1 MGGTGTLLVWTLPI
15 AWTAC
20 VMRPAGEAGRSSLAA
35 LCRAT
40 PPFFVVNGVDHAVD
54 LGILVGNQ
62 PKLERVA
69 CPAFADLRAPG
80 ARELPPELPPRV
92 PIFPEDSRQE
102 GGPKSNM
109 SPAVDALFLWFT
121 PSTKPS
127 TVGRGEGMVNP
138 PFLWLTPLTK
148 ALTFPAAAGWKG
160 DDFRCPPR
168 PCIHCAQSWGAVER
182 PPFFMVAPCNP
193 PATRRPQS

>member
-1 MGGTGTLLVWTLPI
+1 
-15 AWTAC
+15 
-20 VMRPAGEAGRSSLAA
+20 
-35 LCRAT
+35 
-40 PPFFVVNGVDHAVD
+40 
-54 LGILVGNQ
+54 
-62 PKLERVA
+62 
-69 CPAFADLRAPG
+69 
-80 ARELPPELPPRV
+80 
-92 PIFPEDSRQE
+92 
-102 GGPKSNM
+102 M

-168 PCIHCAQSWGAVER
+168 PCIHCAQSWAQLRGRLFLWLHPATPLQPGGLKVEVSENFR
-182 PPFFMVAPCNP
+182 HLRNCPLPVATP
-193 PATRRPQS
+193 PAPAPPKRPAVAACALKKREAGVSPGLSLFASERRNGVTRRHGKHEGEQRQPLYFASALMPRCRHAP

>member
-1 MGGTGTLLVWTLPI
+1 M
-15 AWTAC
+15 
-20 VMRPAGEAGRSSLAA
+20 
-35 LCRAT
+35 
-40 PPFFVVNGVDHAVD
+40 VNGVNYAVD

-62 PKLERVA
+62 LKLERVA

-138 PFLWLTPLTK
+138 LFY
-148 ALTFPAAAGWKG
+148 G
-160 DDFRCPPR
+160 
-168 PCIHCAQSWGAVER
+168 
-182 PPFFMVAPCNP
+182 
-193 PATRRPQS
+193 